1 MALERIG
8 HELIAK
14 NARQFITDMRNSQQ
28 ASENFQ
34 RSLAKGAGSKADL
47 APKGVLDRLRGFL
60 SSARDASGGAGQFG
74 SALTA
79 AGAKAA
85 IFAAAAGVALVAVKK
100 IAGALWDLGKRGAAV
115 SGVVQAFDAITAGA
129 GIVSR
134 TLLSDL
140 RQAAMG
146 TVADFDLMR
155 LTNLALAGATGQVAQ
170 EIGLKLPKLL
180 EIARVQAKATGQSV
194 DYLFDSLVTGVKR
207 SSPMLIDNTGLVLKI
222 GAANEA
228 LAKSLGKTAEAL
240 TDDEKKIAILN
251 ATLEAGQRALDA
263 YGSKT
268 KSAADLLAGLG
279 VRVQNLKDRFA
290 VALQPAFTLILQFA
304 DVVLAGIIW
313 PLEKLVIPLFY
324 ELSKAIF
331 GPLSRA
337 FEQFRAMASSALQ
350 PFFDWL
356 RAWLPPIIALLR
368 LLGAVLNWILQQALS
383 VLGFILKGLRA
394 FLTVFF
400 GDLDPQ
406 RFFEG
411 GARAIG
417 ALAKGILHAAN
428 TYVFPVIIAMAQFIA
443 DFLCGFSPPKKGPL
457 STIDKGGAGT
467 MLAWLEG
474 FTGVSLD
481 PISRVTADVDA
492 MLGSIGALTHDQ
504 VEKRLA
510 QLDLAIRPFEERLAI
525 VKSRMD
531 AILEPLKAIKDY
543 TEKQLGKALEKFTKG
558 DLSAEAVRAYDRQLE
573 ALDGQVEGV
582 EDMTGAAEYQL
593 MLMKLRQAQERAL
606 LEIQLKR
613 TEGAEAETEATKE
626 AAEKAAKAATG
637 AAEIPETP
645 GAGITPL
652 PGAGD
657 PLAEF
662 LGISEDDVAKSMRGI
677 KGAFMEGF
685 GPEGMAEWGAF
696 QEHLGTLRGHL
707 GRIASADP
715 VGKITKKFSGLVGGV
730 LKPFQEIKDKI
741 GGLWDEVFGDGGI
754 VNDVSMAGL
763 EGAVTGV
770 IGAGGTVRSAF
781 EGFQTWLPSVWDT
794 SFGPE
799 GLVNNPSFENLVAT
813 VSAMFGLNEG
823 GGVRALLQGF
833 FDWFGGAW
841 ETAFG
846 AAAPVNNL
854 LLDSLTNT
862 IDKVFG
868 EGSAESIRTKIDGAL
883 TWLKDKFI
891 ALPAE
896 VPGWLDGLTDS
907 LTTAFETPIRNKVQ
921 AVIDFLFGGESG
933 AETLKGK
940 ILFLPTAIM
949 GWLLGLSG
957 SLSLSFLTPFTDKV
971 RDVIQALTGD
981 LPGSLYHALVN
992 LPASII
998 AWLTGLAE
1006 ALRESLLRPFET
1018 VIEVIL
1024 GGVDAIGKKLAE
1036 LAQPGGVLEDLYEGA
1051 RDLYEGTI
1059 GRLPGMAGGGRP
1071 RPGQWYVVGEEGPEL
1086 FRTPVRGEVYSHHK
1100 SAAMLAAMSRPVVD
1114 IGAGL
1119 RRLMAGPQPQG
1130 RAVGGATI
1138 NNQSSQ
1144 SRSLTVNF
1152 NSRDTR
1158 QNLNMKLSVAKA
1170 WL

>member
-14 NARQFITDMRNSQQ
+14 NARQFIADMRNSQQ

-34 RSLAKGAGSKADL
+34 KSLAKGAGSKADL
-47 APKGVLDRLRGFL
+47 VPKGVLDRLRGFL

-268 KSAADLLAGLG
+268 RSAADLLAGLG

-331 GPLSRA
+331 GPVSRA
-337 FEQFRAMASSALQ
+337 FETFKALVGSALQ

-356 RAWLPPIIALLR
+356 RSWLPPIIALLR
-368 LLGAVLNWILQQALS
+368 LLGSVLNWILQQALS
-383 VLGFILKGLRA
+383 VLGGILKGLRA

-406 RFFEG
+406 TFFEG

-417 ALAKGILHAAN
+417 ALAQGILHAAN

-481 PISRVTADVDA
+481 PISKVAAEVDT
-492 MLGSIGALTHDQ
+492 MLGSIGTLTHEQ

-573 ALDGQVEGV
+573 GIDAQVESI

-613 TEGAEAETEATKE
+613 TAGAEAETEATE
-626 AAEKAAKAATG
+626 DAAEKAKKATG
-637 AAEIPETP
+637 AGEVPAIP

-662 LGISEDDVAKSMRGI
+662 LGISEDDIARSMSGI

-715 VGKITKKFSGLVGGV
+715 VGKITKKFSGLAEGV
-730 LKPFQEIKDKI
+730 LKPFREIKDKI
-741 GGLWDEVFGDGGI
+741 GDLWDEVFGDGGI

-763 EGAVTGV
+763 EGAVTGI

-813 VSAMFGLNEG
+813 VSTMFGLNEG
-823 GGVRALLQGF
+823 GGVRALLSGF

-883 TWLKDKFI
+883 TWLKDTFI

-907 LTTAFETPIRNKVQ
+907 LTTAFETPVKTKVQ
-921 AVIDFLFGGESG
+921 SVIDFLFGGESG

-957 SLSLSFLTPFTDKV
+957 SLNLAFLTPFTDKV
-971 RDVIQALTGD
+971 RDIIQALTGD

-998 AWLTGLAE
+998 AWLDGLAGALKE
-1006 ALRESLLRPFET
+1006 ALLGPFET
-1018 VIEVIL
+1018 VFDAIL
-1024 GGVDAIGKKLAE
+1024 GGIDAVGKTLSDLLHLRIGDFLS
-1036 LAQPGGVLEDLYEGA
+1036 GGG
-1051 RDLYEGTI
+1051 G
-1059 GRLPGMAGGGRP
+1059 AGGSGGGDRGFGASGASIRAGEP
-1071 RPGQWYVVGEEGPEL
+1071 WIVGERGWEL
-1086 FRTPVRGEVYSHHK
+1086 FRPRVSGELYSHRK

-1158 QNLNMKLSVAKA
+1158 QNLHMKLSVAKA